1 VKSGLELPDSR
12 VSNVEVLDGEAGRLV
27 TIYFS
32 NANIHKSR
40 GTPGKD
46 EGTEWAQEARLVLTE
61 VGADLQLPPLPAT
74 VADGYLEIGGV
85 RHTVIPLPFKRKVAG
100 RLFLMFLDGSEL
112 EIRGQRPYVEL
123 GGRPIEVGGP

>member
-12 VSNVEVLDGEAGRLV
+12 VSNVEVIEGVV

-40 GTPGKD
+40 GTPGRD
-46 EGTEWAQEARLVLTE
+46 EGTEWAQEARLVFTE
-61 VGADLQLPPLPAT
+61 VDADFELPALPAT
-74 VADGYLEIGGV
+74 VADGYLEVGGI

-100 RLFLMFLDGSEL
+100 RLFLTFMDGSEL
-112 EIRGQRPYVEL
+112 EISGLRPYVEL
-123 GGRPIEVGGP
+123 GGRPIEVGAP